1 MPQEYRLI
9 TLSNEEL
16 GIALASHRRVH
27 PDFLPPGVMTVFLV
41 TATGLEVTVAG
52 ADGATQRSSL
62 DFAALA
68 EPLITF
74 CLDSNIKLPRAA
86 EKRAEVSEGALALEM
101 RLDSEAAAPRRSRP
115 PVPRPRNR
123 AASPAPAR
131 PPTPPRVS
139 RPRAAA

>member
-16 GIALASHRRVH
+16 GVALASHRRVN

-86 EKRAEVSEGALALEM
+86 EKRAVVSDGALALEM
-101 RLDSEAAAPRRSRP
+101 RLDSEAAALEDATAW
-115 PVPRPRNR
+115 VPRPSRSKPKAWR
-123 AASPAPAR
+123 PAPLR
-131 PPTPPRVS
+131 L
-139 RPRAAA
+139 